1 VILLDT
7 NVLSGLMQRVPN
19 QQLVEWLDD
28 QSVESIWTTAITV
41 FEVRMG
47 LELLAPGR
55 RRRQLEQA
63 LWLLAEHL
71 EGRIQTFD
79 QTAAIAA
86 ATIAA
91 SRQRTGRTLEIRDLQ
106 IAGIATA
113 RRASVATRNV
123 RHFEGLGLGVID
135 PWSAAS

>member
-7 NVLSGLMQRVPN
+7 NVLSGLMQSVPD

-28 QSVESIWTTAITV
+28 QPVESIWTTAITV

-55 RRRQLEQA
+55 RQRRLEQA
-63 LWLLAEHL
+63 FEQLLAEHL

-79 QTAAIAA
+79 QAA
-86 ATIAA
+86 AMAAGTIAA
-91 SRQRTGRTLEIRDLQ
+91 SRQRAGRALEIRDLQ

-123 RHFEGLGLGVID
+123 RHFEGLGLDVID
-135 PWSAAS
+135 PWST

>member
-1 VILLDT
+1 MILLDT
-7 NVLSGLMQRVPN
+7 NVLSGLMQRVPD

-47 LELLAPGR
+47 LEPLAPGR
-55 RRRQLEQA
+55 RQRRLEQA
-63 LWLLAEHL
+63 FDQLLAEHL
-71 EGRIQTFD
+71 EGRIQAFD
-79 QTAAIAA
+79 RTAAMAA
-86 ATIAA
+86 GTIAA
-91 SRQRTGRTLEIRDLQ
+91 NQQRASRTLEIRDLQ

-123 RHFEGLGLGVID
+123 RHFEGLGLDVID
-135 PWSAAS
+135 PWST

>member
-1 VILLDT
+1 MILLDT
-7 NVLSGLMQRVPN
+7 NVLSGLMQRVPD
-19 QQLVEWLDD
+19 QQLVAWLDD
-28 QSVESIWTTAITV
+28 QPVESIWTTAITV

-55 RRRQLEQA
+55 RRRGLEQA
-63 LWLLAEHL
+63 FDQLLAEHL

-79 QTAAIAA
+79 QTAAMAA
-86 ATIAA
+86 GTIAA
-91 SRQRTGRTLEIRDLQ
+91 SQQRAGRTLEIRDLQ

-123 RHFEGLGLGVID
+123 RHFEGLGLDVID
-135 PWSAAS
+135 PWAA

>member
-1 VILLDT
+1 MILLDT
-7 NVLSGLMQRVPN
+7 NVLSGLMQRIPD

-28 QSVESIWTTAITV
+28 QAVESIWTTAITV

-55 RRRQLEQA
+55 RRRGLEQA
-63 LWLLAEHL
+63 FDQLLAEHL

-79 QTAAIAA
+79 QTAAMAA
-86 ATIAA
+86 GTIAA

-123 RHFEGLGLGVID
+123 RHFDGLGLDVID
-135 PWSAAS
+135 PWAA

>member
-1 VILLDT
+1 MILLDT
-7 NVLSGLMQRVPN
+7 NVLSGLMQRVPD

-28 QSVESIWTTAITV
+28 QPVESIWTTAITV
-41 FEVRMG
+41 FEVHMG

-63 LWLLAEHL
+63 FDQLLAEHL

-79 QTAAIAA
+79 QTAAMAA
-86 ATIAA
+86 GTIAA
-91 SRQRTGRTLEIRDLQ
+91 SRQRAGRTLEIRDLQ

-113 RRASVATRNV
+113 RRASIATRNV
-123 RHFEGLGLGVID
+123 RHFEGLGLDVID
-135 PWSAAS
+135 PWST

>member
-7 NVLSGLMQRVPN
+7 NVLSGLMQPIPD

-28 QSVESIWTTAITV
+28 QPVESIWTTAITV

-63 LWLLAEHL
+63 FDQLLAEHL
-71 EGRIQTFD
+71 EGRIQIFD
-79 QTAAIAA
+79 QTAAMAA
-86 ATIAA
+86 GTIAA
-91 SRQRTGRTLEIRDLQ
+91 SRQRAGRTSEIRDLQ

-113 RRASVATRNV
+113 RKASVATRNV
-123 RHFEGLGLGVID
+123 RHFDGLGLDVID
-135 PWSAAS
+135 PWAT

>member
-7 NVLSGLMQRVPN
+7 NVLSGLMQRVPD

-28 QSVESIWTTAITV
+28 QPVESIWTTAITV

-63 LWLLAEHL
+63 FDQLLAEHL

-79 QTAAIAA
+79 QTAAMAA
-86 ATIAA
+86 GTIAA
-91 SRQRTGRTLEIRDLQ
+91 SRQRAGRTLEIRDLQ

-113 RRASVATRNV
+113 RRASLATRNV
-123 RHFEGLGLGVID
+123 RHFEGLGLHVID
-135 PWSAAS
+135 PWST

>member
-7 NVLSGLMQRVPN
+7 NVLSGLMQRVPD

-28 QSVESIWTTAITV
+28 QPVESIWTTAITV

-47 LELLAPGR
+47 LQLLAPGR

-63 LWLLAEHL
+63 FDRLLAEHL

-79 QTAAIAA
+79 QTAAMAA
-86 ATIAA
+86 GTIAA
-91 SRQRTGRTLEIRDLQ
+91 SRQRAGRTLEIRDLQ

-123 RHFEGLGLGVID
+123 RHFEGLGLDVID
-135 PWSAAS
+135 PWSA

>member
-1 VILLDT
+1 MILLDT
-7 NVLSGLMQRVPN
+7 NVLSGLMQHVPD

-28 QSVESIWTTAITV
+28 QPVESIWTTAITV

-55 RRRQLEQA
+55 RRRGLEQA
-63 LWLLAEHL
+63 FDQLLAEHL

-79 QTAAIAA
+79 QTAAMAA
-86 ATIAA
+86 GTIAA
-91 SRQRTGRTLEIRDLQ
+91 NQQRAGRTLEIRDLQ

-123 RHFEGLGLGVID
+123 RHFEGLGLDVID
-135 PWSAAS
+135 PWST

>member
-1 VILLDT
+1 MILLDT
-7 NVLSGLMQRVPN
+7 NVLSGLMQHVPD

-28 QSVESIWTTAITV
+28 QPVESIWTTAITV

-63 LWLLAEHL
+63 FDQLLAEHL

-79 QTAAIAA
+79 QTAAMAA
-86 ATIAA
+86 GTIAA
-91 SRQRTGRTLEIRDLQ
+91 SRQRAGRTLEIRDLQ

-123 RHFEGLGLGVID
+123 RHFEGLGLDVID
-135 PWSAAS
+135 PWST

>member
-1 VILLDT
+1 MILLDT
-7 NVLSGLMQRVPN
+7 NVLSGLMQNVPD

-28 QSVESIWTTAITV
+28 QPVESIWTTAITV

-47 LELLAPGR
+47 LELLAPGK
-55 RRRQLEQA
+55 RRQRLEQA
-63 LWLLAEHL
+63 FDQLLAEHL

-79 QTAAIAA
+79 QTAAMEAG
-86 ATIAA
+86 TIAA
-91 SRQRTGRTLEIRDLQ
+91 SQQRAGRTLEIRDLQ

-123 RHFEGLGLGVID
+123 RHFEGLGLDLID
-135 PWSAAS
+135 PWST